1 MFFSLGSAVLTPL
14 DSDRKTTAMLKISDE
29 VELKKVKSRESF
41 LVSESGCST
50 VSESFHSRS
59 FSHIHCQQWI
69 PDDSSIQRVNHRVGF
84 KKEEK
89 KRRKEKST
97 SAG

>member
-1 MFFSLGSAVLTPL
+1 MPTPL

-29 VELKKVKSRESF
+29 VELKKSRESF
-41 LVSESGCST
+41 LVSKSGCST
-50 VSESFHSRS
+50 VSESFHSRR

-89 KRRKEKST
+89 KRKKEKST